1 MKVAMIGVNGKMG
14 RAILAGIID
23 SANVKI
29 VGAVDIVGV
38 GADISALIG
47 GEPRNI
53 IVENSMEKMI
63 KDKEPDVI
71 IDFTSPKTVKNNVKI
86 ALANKVH
93 IIVGTTGLSTDDLE
107 EINSLAKEVSRVAFV
122 VPNFALGAVL
132 MMNFSAQA
140 AKYFPN
146 VEVIELHHDQKL
158 DAPSGTAIKTLEMM
172 AAEREKIHQG
182 NPQEVEKIKGARGGE
197 YQGMRVHSVRLPGY
211 VAHQEVLFGG
221 RGQTLSI
228 RHDSMNRDS
237 FVDGVLLTLNSI
249 GDLQP
254 GLTYGLEKVL

>member
-93 IIVGTTGLSTDDLE
+93 IIVGTTGLSPDDLE

>member
-38 GADISALIG
+38 GVDISALIG

>member
-38 GADISALIG
+38 GVDISALIG

-93 IIVGTTGLSTDDLE
+93 IIVGTTGLSPDDLE

>member
-38 GADISALIG
+38 GVDISALIG

-254 GLTYGLEKVL
+254 GLTYG